1 MVVRAEKTGA
11 DLLYGKKI
19 SGKTIPE
26 SAARSLLDYGKS
38 AKLKGF
44 KKKDGSGTFSAY
56 LMLDKDFK
64 VTFKF
69 K

>member
-1 MVVRAEKTGA
+1 MVRTGA
-11 DLLYGKKI
+11 DLLYGKKSQEKPFRKVLHVLFWI
-19 SGKTIPE
+19 T
-26 SAARSLLDYGKS
+26 

-64 VTFKF
+64 VTFRF

>member
-1 MVVRAEKTGA
+1 M
-11 DLLYGKKI
+11 LYGKKSQEKPFRKVLHVLFWI
-19 SGKTIPE
+19 T
-26 SAARSLLDYGKS
+26 

-64 VTFKF
+64 VTFRF